1 MGMSEQGPAAPLSLP
16 PHQVMTT
23 GVMVVGKTVED
34 AQLSMSHDK
43 AALISATLD
52 GTLDQFFRFENTALC
67 AERLAPG
74 HEFIS
79 RYEANREPM
88 DFWGRILDG
97 DLSFK

>member
-1 MGMSEQGPAAPLSLP
+1 MSEQGPAAPLSLP

>member
-16 PHQVMTT
+16 PHEVMTT